1 MGDRETKR
9 GVVII
14 MAMKDMLMKVMTETL
29 RRETKAKIA
38 SGELK
43 PPLDPVPTAEAAW
56 KGIMSQ
62 PETADAVALMNITQ
76 SDIDAMVRRVYKEL
90 KCT

>member
-1 MGDRETKR
+1 
-9 GVVII
+9 
-14 MAMKDMLMKVMTETL
+14 MAMTDLLLGVMTKTL
-29 RRETKAKIA
+29 REETKAKIA

-43 PPLDPVPTAEAAW
+43 PPLNPALTAEAAW

-76 SDIDAMVRRVYKEL
+76 SDIDAMVRKVCKEL
-90 KCT
+90 KCM